1 MCSACTVNHGFSQ
14 SDSIQGRM
22 CTNNQQSSGRVSPLE
37 WLVIYFSL
45 KAKEKEDLTVA
56 V

>member
-14 SDSIQGRM
+14 SDSIQG
-22 CTNNQQSSGRVSPLE
+22 TNNQQSSGRVSPLE